1 MPAQDFF
8 DFTVIGG
15 GSAGYAAA
23 SLAAGRGLN
32 VAVVEGAE
40 EIGGLCIL
48 RGCMPSKTLLA
59 TSAHA
64 AAVRGA
70 GKFGIRAS
78 FQGLDG
84 AALQVRKR
92 VLVRDFADYRRGQ
105 LQSGRFTF
113 KRGTAHF
120 KDPHTIEIRG
130 RDETTQV
137 LKSRT
142 FLIATGSR
150 IFTPSIIGLAETG
163 YLDSDAFLE
172 SEQLPESVTVLGGG
186 AVALEAAT
194 YYAELGSEVTLLQ
207 RSSRILKDADP
218 DVSAAVTEGLTV
230 LGVRIKTDVTL
241 LSCESTPL
249 GKKIRYTQA
258 GVANEVT
265 SAEVMCALGRHPNTI
280 GLGLENLGLQMRGA
294 HIAVNAEQQTSQPHI
309 FAAGDVCGPHEVVH
323 LGIQQGEVAAKN
335 ALRLL
340 EGAPAEM
347 EAMDYRLK
355 MFAVFCH
362 PGVAMAGL
370 SETEARA
377 AGIEV
382 RSASYPFSDHGKSMV
397 EGTTHGF
404 VKLIAEFGTGTI
416 LGAAVVG
423 PSAAELIHEI
433 VVSMHFKARAAD
445 LAIIPHYHPTL
456 SEIWTYPAE
465 ELA

>member
-1 MPAQDFF
+1 MPAQDTF

-32 VAVVEGAE
+32 VAVVEGAAQ
-40 EIGGLCIL
+40 IGGLCIL

-70 GKFGIRAS
+70 QKFGIRAS

-84 AALQVRKR
+84 AALQARKR
-92 VLVRDFADYRRGQ
+92 LLVQDFADYRRGQ
-105 LQSGRFTF
+105 LQSGRFAF
-113 KRGTAHF
+113 KRGFACF
-120 KDPHTIEIRG
+120 RDPHTLEIR
-130 RDETTQV
+130 ETDGKLQI
-137 LKSRT
+137 LRSRT

-150 IFTPSIIGLAETG
+150 IFTPAIPGLAETG

-207 RSSRILKDADP
+207 RSARILKDADP
-218 DVSAAVTEGLTV
+218 DVSAAVTDGLAA
-230 LGVRIKTDVTL
+230 LGVRIKTGVTL
-241 LSCESTPL
+241 LDCESTPL
-249 GKKIRYTQA
+249 GKKIRYSQSGA
-258 GVANEVT
+258 ADEVH
-265 SAEVMCALGRHPNTI
+265 SAEVLCALGRHPNTI
-280 GLGLENLGLQMRGA
+280 GLGLENIGLQMRGA
-294 HIAVNAEQQTSQPHI
+294 HISVTSTQQTSHPHI

-323 LGIQQGEVAAKN
+323 LGIQQGEVAARN
-335 ALRLL
+335 ASRLL
-340 EGAPAEM
+340 DGAPAEM
-347 EAMDYRLK
+347 EDIDYRLK
-355 MFAVFCH
+355 MFAVFCC

-370 SETEARA
+370 SETEAVA
-377 AGIEV
+377 AGISV

-404 VKLIAEFGTGTI
+404 VKLIAEAETGTI

-423 PSAAELIHEI
+423 PSAAELIHEVI
-433 VVSMHFKARAAD
+433 VAMHFKARAAD